1 MLYNMDVSDTKP
13 ESVKECSRCKETK
26 QCDKFIKN
34 RNICRSC
41 KNSREIQKRN
51 QIVVDN
57 TVIKT
62 CNVCNADKPMG
73 DFMIRRKICRDCHN
87 EARRTRFQE
96 DEELRERIR
105 KEGREY
111 KQKKTQRNQQ
121 RRLDEQTRI
130 GLDNK
135 VCSKCSEI
143 KHRDRFRHNRLKCKD
158 CERDDPVDKFNR
170 TVRGRIYSALRKKKL
185 HTIDYLGV
193 NSVEYLKWMV
203 SYDERYTLDNKG
215 EWHIDHVIPLSSFD
229 LDCEDQQMIA
239 FNWRNTMPLL
249 ARDNLAKNNKIVP
262 LQIQQHYE
270 HLLDYH
276 EKNNIQLPEKFV
288 SLFAKHLVAGNP

>member
-1 MLYNMDVSDTKP
+1 MLYNMEVATTIA
-13 ESVKECSRCKETK
+13 ESVKVCSKCNETK
-26 QCDKFIKN
+26 HRDLFVKRLN
-34 RNICRSC
+34 SC
-41 KNSREIQKRN
+41 KKCASKSSCERRKRA
-51 QIVVDN
+51 VVDN

-62 CNVCNADKPMG
+62 CNVCNAEKPMG
-73 DFMIRRKICRDCHN
+73 DFMTQRKICRDCHN
-87 EARRTRFQE
+87 EARRNRFNE
-96 DEELRERIR
+96 DEEFRSKKLKRDS
-105 KEGREY
+105 EY

-121 RRLDEQTRI
+121 KRLDEQTRI

-158 CERDDPVDKFNR
+158 CERDDPLDKFKR
-170 TVRGRIYSALRKKKL
+170 AVRCRIYTSLHKKTL
-185 HTIDYLGV
+185 HTVDYLGV

-229 LDCEDQQMIA
+229 LDCEEQQMIA

-262 LQIQQHYE
+262 LQIQEHYE

-288 SLFAKHLVAGNP
+288 SLFAKHLVAGTP